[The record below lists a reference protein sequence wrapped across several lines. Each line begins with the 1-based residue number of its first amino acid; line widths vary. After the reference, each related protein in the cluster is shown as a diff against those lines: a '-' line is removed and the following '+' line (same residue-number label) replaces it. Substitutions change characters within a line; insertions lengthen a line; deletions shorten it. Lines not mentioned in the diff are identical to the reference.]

1 VCYDAVV
8 PDGAAPRSL
17 GSVLRQHAFRTIWLA
32 QFVSIFGD
40 FLAIFG
46 VVSLITFRLHGSA
59 SDVAVVIVAYMAP
72 VAFVAPVAGVLV
84 DRWPVRR
91 VMIASDLI
99 RAILAAS
106 LPFARTVPQIALALA
121 AIGLVS
127 SFFGP
132 AQSVAVRTLVA
143 REDLLA
149 ANAMLS
155 QAFYLVRIFSPAVA
169 GALVAWLG
177 ESSCFWLDAGSFVFS
192 ASMIATLAIA
202 REIAAR
208 RDGSLRAL
216 ARDFVE
222 GNTFIFTH
230 RELSFAFLASA
241 FAMFMLSSFS
251 PLISVYIRDMLGAGA
266 MAYGIISAM
275 VGVGLIVG
283 TQVVRTA
290 AKDRSMHMLVMA
302 GLFGLGA
309 GAALLGAFRLMA
321 TAGLSTFTIGFAVA
335 FVIVPAQT
343 LSQRDTPAAMQGRV
357 SSSFMALFSLAQV
370 LGLLISGALAD
381 RLGIRQLFLTCAATV
396 AVLAAIGFLL
406 LRPRSQ
412 PDAVT

>member
-1 VCYDAVV
+1 VADAAV
-8 PDGAAPRSL
+8 PTRS
-17 GSVLRQHAFRTIWLA
+17 GSVLRQRAFRTIWVA

-40 FLAIFG
+40 FLALFG
-46 VVSLITFRLHGSA
+46 VISLITFRLHGWA
-59 SDVAVVIVAYMAP
+59 SDVAIVCVAYMAP
-72 VAFVAPVAGVLV
+72 VAFVAPIAGVLV

-99 RAILAAS
+99 RAALAAS
-106 LPFARTVPQIALALA
+106 LLLAHDVPHIALALA
-121 AIGLVS
+121 SLGFVS

-132 AQSVAVRTLVA
+132 AQSVAVRTVVA

-155 QAFYLVRIFSPAVA
+155 QAFYVVRIFSPAAA

-192 ASMIATLAIA
+192 AGMIASLSIV
-202 REIAAR
+202 REAAVR
-208 RDGSLRAL
+208 RDGSVRAL

-230 RELSFAFLASA
+230 RELSFAFFASA

-266 MAYGIISAM
+266 MAYGVISAM
-275 VGVGLIVG
+275 VGVGLIAG
-283 TQVVRTA
+283 TQVVRAA
-290 AKDRSMHMLVMA
+290 AKNRPMHMLVLG
-302 GLFGLGA
+302 GLFALGA

-321 TAGLSTFTIGFAVA
+321 TAGLSTFVIGFAIA

-343 LSQRDTPAAMQGRV
+343 LSQRDTPPAMQGRV
-357 SSSFMALFSLAQV
+357 SSSFLALFSLAQV

-381 RLGIRQLFLTCAATV
+381 HLGIRQLFIACAATV
-396 AVLAAIGFLL
+396 ATLAAAGFLL
-406 LRPRSQ
+406 LRPRAQ
-412 PDAVT
+412 PGAA

>member
-1 VCYDAVV
+1 M
-8 PDGAAPRSL
+8 
-17 GSVLRQHAFRTIWLA
+17 RQRAFRTIWFA

-40 FLAIFG
+40 FLALFG
-46 VVSLITFRLHGSA
+46 VISLITFRLHGSA
-59 SDVAVVIVAYMAP
+59 SDVAIVCVAYMAP

-99 RAILAAS
+99 RAVLAAS
-106 LPFARTVPQIALALA
+106 LLLTHTVPQIALALA
-121 AIGLVS
+121 SLGFVS

-132 AQSVAVRTLVA
+132 AHSVAVRTLVA

-155 QAFYLVRIFSPAVA
+155 QAFYIVRIFSPAVA
-169 GALVAWLG
+169 GALVAWIG

-192 ASMIATLAIA
+192 GCMIATLSIV
-202 REIAAR
+202 REAASH
-208 RDGSLRAL
+208 RDGSVRAL

-230 RELSFAFLASA
+230 RELSFAFFASA

-266 MAYGIISAM
+266 MAYGLISAM
-275 VGVGLIVG
+275 VGVVLIVG
-283 TQVVRTA
+283 TQVVRAA
-290 AKDRSMHMLVMA
+290 AKDRPMHMLVLG

-309 GAALLGAFRLMA
+309 GAALLGAFRLMP
-321 TAGLSTFTIGFAVA
+321 TAGLSTFTIGFAIA

-343 LSQRDTPAAMQGRV
+343 LSQRDTPPTMQARV
-357 SSSFMALFSLAQV
+357 SSSFLALFSLAQV

-381 RLGIRQLFLTCAATV
+381 HLGIRQLFIACAATV
-396 AVLAAIGFLL
+396 AALASAGFLL
-406 LRPRSQ
+406 LRPRAQ
-412 PDAVT
+412 PDAA